1 MSAFSIKR
9 SFDLIEFERLPSS
22 ESGHSFKWHKYA
34 IDQGINESNEIK
46 KRQKTAHSLIIS
58 LILTVGY
65 LSHIHAVTDI
75 DGQVGS
81 DILQSNN
88 DRAVFL
94 EGFVLD

>member
-1 MSAFSIKR
+1 MNPMK
-9 SFDLIEFERLPSS
+9 L
-22 ESGHSFKWHKYA
+22 
-34 IDQGINESNEIK
+34 
-46 KRQKTAHSLIIS
+46 KTAHSLIIS

-75 DGQVGS
+75 DSPVDS
-81 DILQSNN
+81 DILHSNN

>member
-1 MSAFSIKR
+1 MLNMAEPVVEKNILPRCWNLRLCFKNRKIRILYSQPIK
-9 SFDLIEFERLPSS
+9 S
-22 ESGHSFKWHKYA
+22 
-34 IDQGINESNEIK
+34 
-46 KRQKTAHSLIIS
+46 KTAHSLIIS

>member
-1 MSAFSIKR
+1 M
-9 SFDLIEFERLPSS
+9 FERLLTS

-34 IDQGINESNEIK
+34 IDQGIMNPMKS
-46 KRQKTAHSLIIS
+46 KTAHSLIIS
-58 LILTVGY
+58 LILTVVY

>member
-1 MSAFSIKR
+1 M
-9 SFDLIEFERLPSS
+9 
-22 ESGHSFKWHKYA
+22 
-34 IDQGINESNEIK
+34 
-46 KRQKTAHSLIIS
+46 AHSLIIS

-65 LSHIHAVTDI
+65 LSQIHAMTDI

>member
-1 MSAFSIKR
+1 MIINVCFQYEADIHQ
-9 SFDLIEFERLPSS
+9 RLLSS
-22 ESGHSFKWHKYA
+22 VSGHSFKWHKYA
-34 IDQGINESNEIK
+34 IDRSIMNLMKS
-46 KRQKTAHSLIIS
+46 KTAHSLIIS